1 MTRDEFINALFEIAR
16 EFSYQRIPFVN
27 FMIDFMFI
35 RAVVL
40 NTFNSKQERVIDN
53 MFHLLNTEW
62 RFA

>member
-1 MTRDEFINALFEIAR
+1 MARELMIPILFEVAR
-16 EFSYQRIPFVN
+16 EFSSDRIPFVN
-27 FMIDFMFI
+27 FMIDLMFI

-40 NTFNSKQERVIDN
+40 DTFNSKQERVIDN